1 MLKKIITLV
10 KKIDIEINT
19 FSEGLFIYSEFLLR
33 IFLGVAFIIHGY
45 NKFPLPPATLIKYFG
60 FSPHLASCVAISEVL
75 AGTLI
80 IFSGLINSF
89 LGNLLTRISAL
100 MIVIIMIFA
109 FYFAHKDWF
118 FNQKLFTSEQIFLF
132 VLGVYFLI
140 NGNYNYRKKK
150 AVQFQ
155 KK

>member
-10 KKIDIEINT
+10 KKIDNEINT
-19 FSEGLFIYSEFLLR
+19 FSEGLF
-33 IFLGVAFIIHGY
+33 IHGY
-45 NKFPLPPATLIKYFG
+45 NKFPLPPATLTKYFG
-60 FSPHLASCVAISEVL
+60 FSTHLASFVAISEVF

-80 IFSGLINSF
+80 IFSGFINSF

-140 NGNYNYRKKK
+140 NGNSNFRKK
-150 AVQFQ
+150 
-155 KK
+155 

>member
-1 MLKKIITLV
+1 MFKKIITLLE
-10 KKIDIEINT
+10 KIDNEINT
-19 FSEGLFIYSEFLLR
+19 ASEGLFIYSEFILR
-33 IFLGVAFIIHGY
+33 IFLGIAFIIHGY
-45 NKFPLPPATLIKYFG
+45 NKFPLPPATLINYFG
-60 FSPHLASCVAISEVL
+60 FSPHLASFVAISEVL
-75 AGTLI
+75 AGNLI
-80 IFSGLINSF
+80 IFSGFINSS

-140 NGNYNYRKKK
+140 NGNCNYRKKK
-150 AVQFQ
+150 NN
-155 KK
+155 

>member
-1 MLKKIITLV
+1 MLKKIITLA
-10 KKIDIEINT
+10 KKIDNEINT
-19 FSEGLFIYSEFLLR
+19 SSEGLFIYSEFILR
-33 IFLGVAFIIHGY
+33 IFLGIAFIIHGY

-60 FSPHLASCVAISEVL
+60 FSSHLASLVAISEVL

-80 IFSGLINSF
+80 IFSGFINSF

-140 NGNYNYRKKK
+140 NGNCNCKKK
-150 AVQFQ
+150 NS
-155 KK
+155 

>member
-10 KKIDIEINT
+10 KKIDNEINT
-19 FSEGLFIYSEFLLR
+19 FSEDLFIYSEFLLR
-33 IFLGVAFIIHGY
+33 IFLGIAFIIHGY
-45 NKFPLPPATLIKYFG
+45 NKFPLPPDTLIKYFG
-60 FSPHLASCVAISEVL
+60 FSSHLASFVAISEVL
-75 AGTLI
+75 AGSLI
-80 IFSGLINSF
+80 IFSGFINSY

-100 MIVIIMIFA
+100 IIVVIMIFA

-140 NGNYNYRKKK
+140 NGNCSYKIKNKS
-150 AVQFQ
+150 
-155 KK
+155 

>member
-10 KKIDIEINT
+10 KKIDNEINT

-33 IFLGVAFIIHGY
+33 IFLGNAFIIHGY
-45 NKFPLPPATLIKYFG
+45 NKFPLPPATLTKYFG
-60 FSPHLASCVAISEVL
+60 FSPHLASFVAISEVF

-80 IFSGLINSF
+80 IFSGFINSF

-140 NGNYNYRKKK
+140 NGNCNYRKKNNS
-150 AVQFQ
+150 
-155 KK
+155 

>member
-1 MLKKIITLV
+1 MFKKLINLI
-10 KKIDIEINT
+10 KKIDNEINT
-19 FSEGLFIYSEFLLR
+19 FSEGFFIYSEFLLR
-33 IFLGVAFIIHGY
+33 IFLGNAFIIHGY

-60 FSPHLASCVAISEVL
+60 FSPHLASFVAISEFS
-75 AGTLI
+75 AGILI
-80 IFSGLINSF
+80 IFSGFINSY

-100 MIVIIMIFA
+100 IIVVIMIFA

-140 NGNYNYRKKK
+140 NGNCNFRNKINS
-150 AVQFQ
+150 
-155 KK
+155 

>member
-1 MLKKIITLV
+1 MFKKLINLI
-10 KKIDIEINT
+10 KKIDNGINT

-33 IFLGVAFIIHGY
+33 IFLGIAFIIHGY
-45 NKFPLPPATLIKYFG
+45 NKFPLPPATLIKFFG
-60 FSPHLASCVAISEVL
+60 FSPHIASFVAISEFS
-75 AGTLI
+75 AGILI
-80 IFSGLINSF
+80 IFSGFINSY

-100 MIVIIMIFA
+100 IIIVIMIFA

-140 NGNYNYRKKK
+140 NGNCNFRNKENS
-150 AVQFQ
+150 
-155 KK
+155 

>member
-1 MLKKIITLV
+1 MLKKIITLA
-10 KKIDIEINT
+10 KKIDKEINT

-33 IFLGVAFIIHGY
+33 IFLGMAFIIHGY

-60 FSPHLASCVAISEVL
+60 FSPHLASFVAISEFS
-75 AGTLI
+75 AGILI
-80 IFSGLINSF
+80 IFSGFINSY

-100 MIVIIMIFA
+100 IIVVIMIFA

-140 NGNYNYRKKK
+140 NGNCNYKKNNDS
-150 AVQFQ
+150 
-155 KK
+155 

>member
-1 MLKKIITLV
+1 MFKKIITLLE
-10 KKIDIEINT
+10 KIDNEINT
-19 FSEGLFIYSEFLLR
+19 ASEGLFIYSEFLLR
-33 IFLGVAFIIHGY
+33 IFLGIAFIIHGY
-45 NKFPLPPATLIKYFG
+45 NKFPLPPATLINYFG
-60 FSPHLASCVAISEVL
+60 FSPHLASFVAISEVL
-75 AGTLI
+75 AGNLI
-80 IFSGLINSF
+80 IFSGFINSS

-140 NGNYNYRKKK
+140 NGNCNYRKKK
-150 AVQFQ
+150 NN
-155 KK
+155 

>member
-1 MLKKIITLV
+1 MLKKIITLI
-10 KKIDIEINT
+10 KKIDNEINT
-19 FSEGLFIYSEFLLR
+19 SSKGLFIYSEFLLR
-33 IFLGVAFIIHGY
+33 IFLGIAFIIHGY
-45 NKFPLPPATLIKYFG
+45 NKFPLPPDTLIKYFG
-60 FSPHLASCVAISEVL
+60 FSSHLASFVAISEVL

-80 IFSGLINSF
+80 IFSGFINSF

-100 MIVIIMIFA
+100 TIVIIMIFA

-140 NGNYNYRKKK
+140 NGNCDYRKKE
-150 AVQFQ
+150 
-155 KK
+155 

>member
-1 MLKKIITLV
+1 MFKKLINLLKKNDNV
-10 KKIDIEINT
+10 INT
-19 FSEGLFIYSEFLLR
+19 FSEGLYIYSEFLLR
-33 IFLGVAFIIHGY
+33 IFLGIAFIIHGY

-60 FSPHLASCVAISEVL
+60 FSPHLASFVAISEFS
-75 AGTLI
+75 AGILI
-80 IFSGLINSF
+80 IFSRFINSY

-100 MIVIIMIFA
+100 IIVVIMIFA

-140 NGNYNYRKKK
+140 NGNCNFRNKKNS
-150 AVQFQ
+150 
-155 KK
+155 